1 MPNSYICDKDI
12 FKHIYKL
19 EKRRTGRR
27 KYNSYFSDIKLK
39 QKNDN
44 NIKKARQYIEKIL
57 SNKLRSGD
65 VVCKWDINH
74 FVLIL
79 NNVDDYGASR
89 AVERI
94 KNHFFENIQENNI
107 NLEIKYLP
115 IE

>member
-1 MPNSYICDKDI
+1 
-12 FKHIYKL
+12 
-19 EKRRTGRR
+19 
-27 KYNSYFSDIKLK
+27 
-39 QKNDN
+39 
-44 NIKKARQYIEKIL
+44 
-57 SNKLRSGD
+57 LRSGD

>member
-1 MPNSYICDKDI
+1 MPNSYICNKDI

-27 KYNSYFSDIKLK
+27 KYNSYFSDIKLE

-94 KNHFFENIQENNI
+94 KNNFFENIQENNI